1 MIQEELKDIIRK
13 YDIPERAMKTY
24 QDYIEN
30 LESIN
35 HEIYHEI
42 QEKYCKDNIYSEIQ
56 TISYVIE
63 KWEEGNEESIA
74 VNISMVY
81 ENQEIGNYEV
91 IFSVEGKVKREN
103 LDMY

>member
-35 HEIYHEI
+35 HEI
-42 QEKYCKDNIYSEIQ
+42 QEQYCKDNIYSEIQ

-91 IFSVEGKVKREN
+91 IFSVEGKVKSEN